1 MTFLKSFPNCGA
13 IFDPAKRSQAL
24 LALKKK
30 TEAPDFWGDPAA
42 AQRILKQITAE
53 EKMLATLEKLEKKA
67 ADLQALLDMS
77 AEEKDEATRLET
89 EGEIE
94 TLASEL
100 SAFELLTLLSGEDDS
115 KNAILTIHPG
125 AGGTESQDWAQM
137 LLRMYSRFLER
148 RGFKVEMLDFQA
160 GDEAGIKDVTLEV
173 TGDYAYGFLK
183 SESGVHRLVR
193 ISPFDANKRRH
204 TSFASVFVLPEIED
218 KLEVEIKDEDIKL
231 DTFRASGAGG
241 QHVNKTSSAV
251 RITHLPTGIVVQ
263 CQTERSQHKNRES
276 AMKVLRA
283 RLYQFYRE
291 KEEAKLSEMEKTKKK
306 IEWGSQ
312 IRSYVFQPY
321 TLVKDHRTGYE
332 SSDVEGVM
340 DGEIDKF
347 IEAYLSKTPGEAG
360 KAKTPSEV
368 EGSERTNLGRE
379 GK

>member
-1 MTFLKSFPNCGA
+1 LTFPRSLSNCGA
-13 IFDPAKRSQAL
+13 IFDPAKRIEIL
-24 LALKKK
+24 TGLKKK
-30 TEAPDFWGDPAA
+30 TEAADFWGDPAA
-42 AQRILKQITAE
+42 AQKILKQINAE
-53 EKMLATLEKLEKKA
+53 EKMLATLEKFEKKSV
-67 ADLQALLDMS
+67 DLQGLLDMA
-77 AEEKDEATRLET
+77 AEEKDEVTRT
-89 EGEIE
+89 EAEREIE
-94 TLASEL
+94 ELSREL

-125 AGGTESQDWAQM
+125 AGGTESQDWAQI
-137 LLRMYSRFLER
+137 LLRMYNRFLER
-148 RGFKVEMLDFQA
+148 RGFKAEMLDFQA

-251 RITHLPTGIVVQ
+251 RITHLPTGIIVQ

-283 RLYQFYRE
+283 RLYQYYRE

-321 TLVKDHRTGYE
+321 TLVKDHRTGFE
-332 SSDVEGVM
+332 TSDVEGVM

-347 IEAYLSKTPGEAG
+347 IEAYLSKPNSQPAQEE
-360 KAKTPSEV
+360 KEDEPSR
-368 EGSERTNLGRE
+368 S
-379 GK
+379 

>member
-1 MTFLKSFPNCGA
+1 
-13 IFDPAKRSQAL
+13 
-24 LALKKK
+24 
-30 TEAPDFWGDPAA
+30 
-42 AQRILKQITAE
+42 
-53 EKMLATLEKLEKKA
+53 MLAALERLEKKA
-67 ADLQALLDMS
+67 LDLQALLDMS
-77 AEEKDEATRLET
+77 AEEKDEAARVET

-94 TLASEL
+94 DLAREL
-100 SAFELLTLLSGEDDS
+100 SAFELLTLLSGEEDP
-115 KNAILTIHPG
+115 KNAILTIHSG

-137 LLRMYSRFLER
+137 LFRMYEHFLAR
-148 RGFKVEMLDFQA
+148 RGFKVELLDYQI
-160 GDEAGIKDVTLEV
+160 GEQAGIKDATIEV

-193 ISPFDANKRRH
+193 ISPYDANKRRH
-204 TSFASVFVLPEIED
+204 TSFASIFVLPEIED

-283 RLYQFYRE
+283 RLYQFFRE

-332 SSDVEGVM
+332 TSDVEGVM
-340 DGEIDKF
+340 DGGIDKF
-347 IEAYLSKTPGEAG
+347 IEAYLSKPNSQPV
-360 KAKTPSEV
+360 KV
-368 EGSERTNLGRE
+368 ENSERSQGE
-379 GK
+379 EKEDESD

>member
-1 MTFLKSFPNCGA
+1 MVG
-13 IFDPAKRSQAL
+13 
-24 LALKKK
+24 LKKR
-30 TEAPDFWGDPAA
+30 TEAPDFWADPTA
-42 AQRILKQITAE
+42 AQKVLKQINTE
-53 EKMLATLEKLEKKA
+53 EKMLATFEKLEKEA
-67 ADLQALLDMS
+67 SDLQALLDMA
-77 AEEKDEATRLET
+77 AEEKDEPARAET
-89 EGEIE
+89 EQEIE
-94 TLASEL
+94 EL
-100 SAFELLTLLSGEDDS
+100 SRELSVFEIFTFLSGEDDS

-125 AGGTESQDWAQM
+125 AGGTESQDWAKM

-148 RGFKVEMLDFQA
+148 KGFHVELLDFQA
-160 GDEAGIKDVTLEV
+160 GEEAGIKDATLEV
-173 TGDYAYGFLK
+173 TGDYTYGFLK

-283 RLYQFYRE
+283 RLYQYYRE
-291 KEEAKLSEMEKTKKK
+291 KEEAKLSELEKTKKK

-332 SSDVEGVM
+332 TSDVEAVM

-347 IEAYLSKTPGEAG
+347 IEAYLSKPNGQTVPEEKKDEPGR
-360 KAKTPSEV
+360 S
-368 EGSERTNLGRE
+368 
-379 GK
+379 

>member
-1 MTFLKSFPNCGA
+1 
-13 IFDPAKRSQAL
+13 
-24 LALKKK
+24 
-30 TEAPDFWGDPAA
+30 
-42 AQRILKQITAE
+42 
-53 EKMLATLEKLEKKA
+53 MLGTLEKLEKKA

-77 AEEKDEATRLET
+77 AEEKDDATRTET
-89 EGEIE
+89 EREIE
-94 TLASEL
+94 GMSREL
-100 SAFELLTLLSGEDDS
+100 SAFEIMTLLSGEDDS

-137 LLRMYSRFLER
+137 LMRMYNRFLER
-148 RGFKVEMLDFQA
+148 RGFKAEMLDFQA

-173 TGDYAYGFLK
+173 TGDFAYGFLK

-193 ISPFDANKRRH
+193 ISPFDANKRRL

-218 KLEVEIKDEDIKL
+218 KLVVEIKDEDIKL

-251 RITHLPTGIVVQ
+251 RITHIPTGIVVQ
-263 CQTERSQHKNRES
+263 CQTERSQHTNRES

-283 RLYQFYRE
+283 RLYQYYRE

-332 SSDVEGVM
+332 TSDVEAVM

-347 IEAYLSKTPGEAG
+347 IEAFLSSRTSNEAGESKTPGEA
-360 KAKTPSEV
+360 
-368 EGSERTNLGRE
+368 EGPERSNKRE
-379 GK
+379 GR